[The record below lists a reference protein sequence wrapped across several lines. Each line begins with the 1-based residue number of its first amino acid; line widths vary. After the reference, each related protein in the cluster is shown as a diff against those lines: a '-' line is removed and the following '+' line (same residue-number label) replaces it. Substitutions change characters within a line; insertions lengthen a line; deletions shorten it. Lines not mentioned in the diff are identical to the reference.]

1 MTPPSDTELELLKLL
16 WRQGPL
22 SAREVQDLAGPG
34 LEWTASTTRTVLE
47 RMRGKGL
54 VVRRSVHGLAVY
66 EAADN
71 KVSVIGALVRRMG
84 DFFEI
89 DSAVAASAF
98 SGSQLLSEAEA
109 AELEAL
115 LAEADDKAAKL
126 WFAWKL
132 VAMALWS
139 CSPPGR

>member
-16 WRQGPL
+16 WRKGPL
-22 SAREVQDLAGPG
+22 SAREVQDLAGPA
-34 LEWTASTTRTVLE
+34 LDWTASTTRTVLE
-47 RMRGKGL
+47 RMRGKAL

-71 KVSVIGALVRRMG
+71 KVSVIGAMLRRMG
-84 DFFEI
+84 DFLEI

-98 SGSQLLSEAEA
+98 SGSQLLSDVEA

-115 LAEADDKAAKL
+115 LAATDAQERK
-126 WFAWKL
+126 
-132 VAMALWS
+132 S
-139 CSPPGR
+139 

>member
-1 MTPPSDTELELLKLL
+1 VTPPSDTELELLKLL
-16 WRQGPL
+16 WRKGPL
-22 SAREVQDLAGPG
+22 SAREVQDLAGPT
-34 LEWTASTTRTVLE
+34 LDWTASTTRTVLE

-71 KVSVIGALVRRMG
+71 KVSVIGAMVRRMG
-84 DFFEI
+84 VFLEI

-98 SGSQLLSEAEA
+98 SGSQLLSADEA

-115 LAEADDKAAKL
+115 LAEVDQKERK
-126 WFAWKL
+126 
-132 VAMALWS
+132 S
-139 CSPPGR
+139 